1 MARVPPADPATYTGS
16 IAESY
21 KGPAGRTSVFGILA
35 LAPTC
40 MPAFS
45 QLTRALFTSLEL
57 PDVDRELLVLLTA
70 KLQGGEYEWVQ
81 HVAIVEGM
89 GVPKAVVDAIDR
101 YDFETELL
109 TPAQRALL
117 RFGRQSVLNVKVDDQ
132 AFAEAAQHYNPRQI
146 VEAIYTIGAYMFMA
160 RLTQGL
166 EVEVDAPQG
175 PKVLEDAKA
184 RSRPE

>member
-1 MARVPPADPATYTGS
+1 VPPADPATYTGS

-21 KGPAGRTSVFGILA
+21 RGPAGRTSVFGILA

-57 PDVDRELLVLLTA
+57 PEVDRELLVLLTA

-81 HVAIVEGM
+81 HVAIIEGM
-89 GVPKAVVDAIDR
+89 GVAKAVVDAIEAIDL
-101 YDFETELL
+101 DSALF
-109 TPAQRALL
+109 TPPQRALL
-117 RFGRQSVLNVKVDDQ
+117 RLGQQSVLDVRIEDAVFD
-132 AFAEAAQHYNPRQI
+132 EAARHYSARQI

-160 RLTQGL
+160 RLTGGL
-166 EVEVDAPQG
+166 DVEIDPPTG
-175 PKVLEDAKA
+175 PRVLADAKA
-184 RSRPE
+184 AAARA

>member
-1 MARVPPADPATYTGS
+1 MARVPPADPATFTGS
-16 IAESY
+16 IAESF
-21 KGPAGRTSVFGILA
+21 KGPAGRTQVFGYLA

-57 PDVDRELLVLLTA
+57 PEIDRELLVLA
-70 KLQGGEYEWVQ
+70 VAHLQGGEYEWVQ
-81 HVAIVEGM
+81 HVAILESM
-89 GVPKAVVDAIDR
+89 GAPAATVAAIAAD
-101 YDFETELL
+101 DWENPVF

-117 RFGRQSVLNVKVDDQ
+117 RFGRESVRHVQVAD
-132 AFAEAAQHYNPRQI
+132 AVFAEAARHYSPRQI

-166 EVEVDAPQG
+166 QVGIDPPQG
-175 PKVLEDAKA
+175 PKVLAAAKA
-184 RSRPE
+184 AQA

>member
-1 MARVPPADPATYTGS
+1 MARVPPADPATFTGP
-16 IAESY
+16 IAEAY
-21 KGPAGRTSVFGILA
+21 KGPAGRTSVFRILA

-57 PDVDRELLVLLTA
+57 PEVDRELLVLLTA

-89 GVPKAVVDAIDR
+89 GVATAVVDAIDR
-101 YDFETELL
+101 YDFESELF
-109 TPAQRALL
+109 TTAQRALL
-117 RFGRQSVLNVKVDDQ
+117 RFGRQSVLNVTVDDQ
-132 AFAEAAQHYNPRQI
+132 AFGEVARHYSPRQI
-146 VEAIYTIGAYMFMA
+146 VEAIYTIGTYMFMA

-166 EVEVDAPQG
+166 EVEIDAPQG

-184 RSRPE
+184 RARTP